1 MRSPIRLPLLQ
12 IQPQVWGAKYT
23 LTSDQLTVNVVFFIA
38 TLKFNNS
45 RKWLE
50 ELWKMLYLLLQF
62 LFCFILIFRRLK
74 GCQLKSAKGKG
85 EKSSLGCPNMEFVIV
100 FSLWDHGEHYL
111 LQTKMGNNT
120 YRVLP
125 KREGHLSLWYPE
137 YLIGLVHLLL
147 EWLTVSLWSLLEVQS
162 RCFMILIQVF
172 QI

>member
-85 EKSSLGCPNMEFVIV
+85 GKEQSGMPKHGVCDCLLPMGSWRALLAPDKDGKQYIQSIAKKGRSFKSLVSRVFNRTCSLTAWVADC
-100 FSLWDHGEHYL
+100 
-111 LQTKMGNNT
+111 
-120 YRVLP
+120 
-125 KREGHLSLWYPE
+125 
-137 YLIGLVHLLL
+137 
-147 EWLTVSLWSLLEVQS
+147 
-162 RCFMILIQVF
+162 
-172 QI
+172 